1 MARSK
6 GRAKTNGVGQ
16 LSLVEHALCPLDS
29 KKSLAR
35 NQVFDTGYFY
45 SNQKRQRKRAHVEV
59 FCPLGLSPVDE
70 FNLWGMLALT
80 LANKDSDG
88 SLIATRYYIL
98 SQLGLI
104 NSGSRRGGRQYTDL
118 TASLERLSAVTYRSD
133 AFYDP
138 IRAEHRRASFGF
150 LSFTAPQDERSDRP
164 WRILWDPVFFEF
176 VKPIGGSLRFN
187 FELYSQLDPASR
199 RLFLFLSKMFS
210 RRTTT
215 PRLELFHLATDILG
229 YSPSIAVYD
238 LRIKATRSIKRL
250 EEKGLLAHH
259 LDHEFNKRDG
269 KYTAV
274 LHRGRDFFRVSDQVQ
289 NVESPLVEPLQKIG
303 FDNRAIQ
310 RLLSKFPNRML
321 SDWTDITLA
330 AMERFGKPFFKKS
343 PPAYLTDNLNNAA
356 KGTRLPPDWWL
367 DIRKAEDQAR
377 AKLARDK
384 RVGDKPDRNT
394 LPEKAIAS
402 FDDLQNTIFDH
413 FLSSGQN
420 EKLAKVNSSQFQAAA
435 RKRKR
440 S

>member
-1 MARSK
+1 MT
-6 GRAKTNGVGQ
+6 GRKDKAKTNGVGQ

-29 KKSLAR
+29 RSSLSR
-35 NQVFDTGYFY
+35 NQVFETGYFY
-45 SNQKRQRKRAHVEV
+45 SNQKRQRERAHVEV
-59 FCPLGLSPVDE
+59 FCPLGLSSVDE

-118 TASLERLSAVTYRSD
+118 TVSLERLSAVTYRSD
-133 AFYDP
+133 GFYDP
-138 IRAEHRRASFGF
+138 IRAEHRKVSFGF

-164 WRILWDPVFFEF
+164 WRILWDPVFFEY

-229 YSPSIAVYD
+229 YSPSIAMYD
-238 LRIKATRSIKRL
+238 LRIKAARSIKRL

-259 LDHEFNKRDG
+259 PDHEFNKRDG

-274 LHRGRDFFRVSDQVQ
+274 LHRGRDFFRVSDRVQ
-289 NVESPLVEPLQKIG
+289 QVESPLVDPLQKIG
-303 FDNRAIQ
+303 LDNRAIQ
-310 RLLSKFPNRML
+310 RLLSKFPNRIL
-321 SDWTDITLA
+321 SEWTDITLA
-330 AMERFGKPFFKKS
+330 AMERYGKTFFKKS
-343 PPAYLTDNLNNAA
+343 PAAYLIDNLNHAA

-367 DIRKAEDQAR
+367 DIRKAEDRAR
-377 AKLARDK
+377 AKLARKK
-384 RVGDKPDRNT
+384 RVGDKAARET

-402 FDDLQNTIFDH
+402 FSDLQNTIFDH

-420 EKLAKVNSSQFQAAA
+420 EELAKANSSHFEAAA
-435 RKRKR
+435 RKRRR

>member
-1 MARSK
+1 MA
-6 GRAKTNGVGQ
+6 GRRGKAKTNGVGQ

-29 KKSLAR
+29 RSSLSR
-35 NQVFDTGYFY
+35 NQVFETGYFY
-45 SNQKRQRKRAHVEV
+45 SNQRRQRRRAKVEV

-80 LANKDSDG
+80 LANKDFDG

-133 AFYDP
+133 GFYDP
-138 IRAEHRRASFGF
+138 IRAEHRKASFGF

-187 FELYSQLDPASR
+187 FDLYSQLDPASR

-210 RRTTT
+210 RRTAT
-215 PRLELFHLATDILG
+215 PRLELRHLATDILG
-229 YSPSIAVYD
+229 YSPKVKE
-238 LRIKATRSIKRL
+238 RNMRVKVMRSIHRL
-250 EEKGLLAHH
+250 EDAKLLARHQ
-259 LDHEFNKRDG
+259 DHEFTKLNG
-269 KYTAV
+269 QHSV
-274 LHRGRDFFRVSDQVQ
+274 MLHRGRDYFEVSDAVQ
-289 NVESPLVEPLQKIG
+289 KVESPLIEPLNKIG
-303 FDNRAIQ
+303 LDNRATQ
-310 RLLSKFPNRML
+310 RLLAKFPNRML
-321 SDWTDITLA
+321 SQWTDITLA
-330 AMERFGKPFFKKS
+330 AMERFGKSFFKKS
-343 PPAYLTDNLNNAA
+343 PAAYLIDNLNHAA
-356 KGTRLPPDWWL
+356 KGTRLAPDWWL

-384 RVGDKPDRNT
+384 RVGDNLGGNK
-394 LPEKAIAS
+394 LPERAIAS
-402 FDDLQNTIFDH
+402 VDDLQDTIFAH

-420 EKLAKVNSSQFQAAA
+420 AALAKVNSSQFQAAA
-435 RKRKR
+435 RKRK
-440 S
+440 